1 MQKGAE
7 GCRQRRVPVVG
18 GRPHAKTTAGLQ
30 DDRAASHAAEV
41 SEKAPVLRPRF
52 ECWIRCLLFLPVR
65 RLFLRKQKSGPR
77 QLSPE
82 GLKSDGSGGFRV
94 QGSAGSPSIFP
105 CFCFRGSLGR
115 PRLWRQLPRRHR
127 SQQLDPCFPASP
139 DLPRSGKEQSSDSS
153 LRQAEPLKTP
163 EPAEAMTDVWQ
174 HVGLSLSWLH
184 LCMSLAAQPS
194 AAAKFP
200 ALICRRQHRVPVVGG
215 RPHAKTTAGLQDD
228 RAASHAAEV
237 SEKAPV
243 LRPRF
248 ECWIRCL
255 LFLPVRR
262 LFLRKQKSGPRQLSP
277 EALKSDESG
286 GFRVQGS
293 AGSPSIFPCFCFR
306 GSLGRPRLWRQLPRR
321 HRSQQLDPCF
331 PASPDL
337 PRSGKEQSSDS
348 SLRQAEPLKT
358 PEPAEAMTDV

>member
-1 MQKGAE
+1 MASVHRVLGFPTKAFADPTGAVRIVMVLILHGQAAAEPAELKEEAQKGVEACRRVQKGAE
-7 GCRQRRVPVVG
+7 GCRQHRVPVVG

-30 DDRAASHAAEV
+30 DDRAASHVAEV

-82 GLKSDGSGGFRV
+82 ALKSDGSGGFRV

-139 DLPRSGKEQSSDSS
+139 DLPRSGKDQSSDSS

-200 ALICRRQHRVPVVGG
+200 ALICRSF
-215 RPHAKTTAGLQDD
+215 AGL
-228 RAASHAAEV
+228 
-237 SEKAPV
+237 
-243 LRPRF
+243 
-248 ECWIRCL
+248 
-255 LFLPVRR
+255 
-262 LFLRKQKSGPRQLSP
+262 
-277 EALKSDESG
+277 
-286 GFRVQGS
+286 
-293 AGSPSIFPCFCFR
+293 
-306 GSLGRPRLWRQLPRR
+306 LGW
-321 HRSQQLDPCF
+321 
-331 PASPDL
+331 
-337 PRSGKEQSSDS
+337 
-348 SLRQAEPLKT
+348 
-358 PEPAEAMTDV
+358 